1 MRRFL
6 PVLLAVAL
14 VVGFKA
20 AVASDIALPSIDLQ
34 LPKLRV
40 VQFDGPLSP
49 ADHLALKET
58 GVKILE
64 AMPPHG
70 YLVELDENSPGAWP
84 QGIQVKTFKLKNKMS
99 PEITDLVS
107 GIARPGGPITIKA
120 LTYRNRSAQ
129 KLADYVRPLVA
140 PRAPLH
146 YTSDGS
152 GRSMIWVRVSE
163 DDAALVAAELATHP
177 DVAWVER
184 FTLPVLLNDDSTWL
198 IQSGDPVKGRTVFR
212 NGLTGYGQIVGVADS
227 GLDADACQ
235 FRFGESR
242 DEVTVSSGI
251 PQPPAG
257 SQANPDAKVVS
268 YFVIGQSEAYD
279 DAAGGFHGT
288 HTTGNMA
295 GDNFEHRATRNAAGR
310 DTHDGMAPGAQ
321 IVFQDIGANDGTL
334 RGTLG
339 LSMYNLFDQAYR
351 AGARVH
357 NNSYGSSVISINY
370 DSDSA
375 AIDAAAWRFND
386 FLPVFAAGN
395 SGSDSNENVIPRSL
409 GGTGSTAKN
418 SLVVGA
424 SGPVEIMGMH
434 LQNDLVVFSSQGPT
448 RDGRLKPDVV
458 APGLV
463 YSATTD
469 NDTLIDDGC
478 CVYGTQ
484 DNKMITNN
492 EDNNC
497 NVDEGFP
504 AFGTSFSSPL
514 VAGAAALARQYYTDG
529 FWAAGEY
536 SQADGFNP
544 TNALVK
550 ATIINGA
557 TPLSGGIRGMYS
569 SHPLDNPPSFAQG
582 WGRANLDEALFFEG
596 DQRVGL
602 VLNDTPNP
610 VPDNPML
617 ATDAELAP
625 FAYGQAP
632 IETSDEVRWQLPYLS
647 GNGRLSI
654 TLAWSDP
661 PGTPGGLAAIVNNLD
676 LVVIAP
682 NDDIYLGNQEYDQSG
697 HSQPSISGIADTVN
711 NVEQIIIADPDD
723 SDTYQVRVSG
733 YAVDGNGD
741 EGSTAQGYALFVSG
755 EFLAPVADSID
766 PAVGVPDTGL
776 ANVTVTGQN
785 FVEGMEIDLGP
796 SISLE
801 EVQVIDSQTALI
813 GLLMVDADA
822 ELGPRDLTTSMYKT
836 LRGTASGLFK
846 IGSLDD
852 ASPSGCSCS
861 FSNSPGNST
870 ALSLVLMLLACS
882 IIVIRRR
889 KL

>member
-1 MRRFL
+1 I
-6 PVLLAVAL
+6 V
-14 VVGFKA
+14 
-20 AVASDIALPSIDLQ
+20 
-34 LPKLRV
+34 
-40 VQFDGPLSP
+40 
-49 ADHLALKET
+49 
-58 GVKILE
+58 
-64 AMPPHG
+64 
-70 YLVELDENSPGAWP
+70 
-84 QGIQVKTFKLKNKMS
+84 
-99 PEITDLVS
+99 
-107 GIARPGGPITIKA
+107 RPGGPITIKA
-120 LTYRNRSAQ
+120 LTFRNRSAQ
-129 KLADYVRPLVA
+129 KLADFVRPFV
-140 PRAPLH
+140 PQRAPLH

-163 DDAALVAAELATHP
+163 DDAAGVAAKLAAHP
-177 DVAWVER
+177 DVVWVER
-184 FTLPVLLNDDSTWL
+184 FMLPVLLNDDSSWL

-212 NGLTGYGQIVGVADS
+212 NGLTGYGQVVGVADS

-242 DEVTVSSGI
+242 DEVTFASGI

-257 SQANPDAKVVS
+257 AKANPEGKIIS
-268 YFVIGQSEAYD
+268 YFIIGQSEAYD

-295 GDNFEHRATRNAAGR
+295 GDNYEHRATRTAAGR
-310 DTHDGMAPGAQ
+310 DQHDGMAPGAQ

-351 AGARVH
+351 AGARIH
-357 NNSYGSSVISINY
+357 NNSYGSAVISINY

-375 AIDAAAWRFND
+375 SIDAAAWKFND

-395 SGSDSNENVIPRSL
+395 SGSDSNENVVPRSL

-424 SGPVEIMGMH
+424 SGPVEIMGMR

-448 RDGRLKPDVV
+448 RDNRLKPDVV

-529 FWAAGEY
+529 FWATGEY
-536 SQADGFNP
+536 SLDDGFNP

-557 TPLSGGIRGMYS
+557 TPLTGGIRGMYTT
-569 SHPLDNPPSFAQG
+569 HPLDYPPSYAQG
-582 WGRANLDEALFFEG
+582 WGRVNLDDVLYFDG
-596 DQRVGL
+596 DERVSL

-617 ATDAELAP
+617 AADVELAP
-625 FAYGQAP
+625 FAYGQTP

-647 GNGRLSI
+647 GNGRLTI
-654 TLAWSDP
+654 TLVWSDP
-661 PGTPGGLAAIVNNLD
+661 PGTPGALAAIVNNLD

-682 NDDIYLGNQEYDQSG
+682 NDDIYIGNLEYDQAG
-697 HSQPSISGIADTVN
+697 HSQPSTSGITDMVN
-711 NVEQIIIADPDD
+711 NVEQIIIADPDH
-723 SDTYQVRVSG
+723 SQTYQVRVSG
-733 YAVDGNGD
+733 YAINGNGD
-741 EGSTAQGYALFVSG
+741 EGSTAQGYALLVSG
-755 EFLAPVADSID
+755 EFLAPLAESID

-776 ANVTVTGQN
+776 ANVTVSGQN
-785 FVEGMEIDLGP
+785 FVTGMEIDLGP
-796 SISLE
+796 GISID

-813 GLLMVDADA
+813 GLLMVDPDA
-822 ELGPRDLTTSMYKT
+822 ELGPRDLTTSLYKT
-836 LRGTASGLFK
+836 LRGTATGLFK
-846 IGSLDD
+846 IGTLDE
-852 ASPSGCSCS
+852 AGSSGCSCS
-861 FSNSPGNST
+861 FSSSSSSST
-870 ALSLVLMLLACS
+870 GLLSALMVLVCS
-882 IIVIRRR
+882 IIIIRSR